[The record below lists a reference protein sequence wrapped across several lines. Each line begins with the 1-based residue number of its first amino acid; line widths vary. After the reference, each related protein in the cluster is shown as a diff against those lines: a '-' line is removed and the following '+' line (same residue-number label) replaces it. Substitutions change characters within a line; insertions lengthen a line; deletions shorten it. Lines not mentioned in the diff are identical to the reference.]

1 MAEGRL
7 VGLTLHQW
15 YTADEAVAAF
25 GGDAASERSCDGQFV
40 ILPEAVLCLVTLGE
54 TTGEPHIPCPSCL
67 VWRPR
72 RLDYE
77 PSDALPWLPEKVRE
91 VYDRGQKPIKKLRQ
105 QHVFLRTPSDERFIY
120 AGPAHLGS
128 YVSVPGNDVTELS
141 ADFSL
146 NERLPRE
153 AWLKFGGYPGWL
165 VEINHQRYRVDA
177 DDLTT
182 FERLVNELPRQE
194 FSHLCMT
201 RYEEDSLTVHTNA
214 RRGWLMYLRYPADGG
229 IYARDL
235 EYEGDPRSEEV
246 FECVCGIDLE
256 FPAEQTLPRELAM
269 RAAVEFF
276 QTGELPRCVHW
287 ELE

>member
-1 MAEGRL
+1 

-25 GGDAASERSCDGQFV
+25 GGDADSQRSCDGQFV
-40 ILPEAVLCLVTLGE
+40 LLPEVVLCLVTLGK
-54 TTGEPHIPCPSCL
+54 TTEESHIPCPSCF

-91 VYDRGQKPIKKLRQ
+91 VWDRSQKPIRKLREH
-105 QHVFLRTPSDERFIY
+105 HVFLRTPSDESFIY
-120 AGPAHLGS
+120 AGPAHLAS
-128 YVSVPGNDVTELS
+128 YVSVPGNDVTEVS

-153 AWLKFGGYPGWL
+153 VWLKFGGYPGWL
-165 VEINHQRYRVDA
+165 VEINHHRHHVDA
-177 DDLTT
+177 DDLAT
-182 FERLVNELPRQE
+182 FERLANELPRQE

-201 RYEEDSLTVHTNA
+201 RYEDSLTVHTNA

-229 IYARDL
+229 MYARDL
-235 EYEGDPRSEEV
+235 EYRGDPQSEEV

-256 FPAEQTLPRELAM
+256 FPAGQTLPRELAM

-276 QTGELPRCVHW
+276 QTGQLPRCVHW